1 MEIYQTITAEGIA
14 SLRKLGILCR
24 ASFENPVLV
33 FEQEEE
39 NLTYSASNKT
49 FIQQEMLFAK
59 AAPLLPRPDLKTR
72 NQHTRTCSKVVI
84 PELSIIGKTMFWVC
98 KNLTRH

>member
-1 MEIYQTITAEGIA
+1 MRIYQIITAEGIA

-24 ASFENPVLV
+24 VSFDNPVIVLK
-33 FEQEEE
+33 QEEE

-49 FIQQEMLFAK
+49 FIQLEILFDT

-72 NQHTRTCSKVVI
+72 SQQTGKCSEVVI
-84 PELSIIGKTMFWVC
+84 PVHITIWMTMF
-98 KNLTRH
+98 